1 MWFFLLTFC
10 ESKHSQR
17 ETQPRMMV
25 SLWIGYHGR
34 ALALP
39 PGLPSHLELPVSM
52 ASRSRC
58 SATSWKVMAGVRIG
72 LRLLSVTGII
82 TFFMKSQGSHY
93 CSSVLGLIILGL
105 PQWSSISTPTIILLL
120 ETMYKICL
128 RCLFLM
134 DASSGTTPVRLP
146 IANKIAL
153 TLFGMFAFS
162 LFRRILAHS
171 LL

>member
-1 MWFFLLTFC
+1 MCYSIRCGSFYHYQ
-10 ESKHSQR
+10 SKHSQR

-128 RCLFLM
+128 RFLFHM
-134 DASSGTTPVRLP
+134 DAIFVAKKFSAVLCSLVMAKL
-146 IANKIAL
+146 IWL
-153 TLFGMFAFS
+153 T
-162 LFRRILAHS
+162 
-171 LL
+171 

>member
-1 MWFFLLTFC
+1 
-10 ESKHSQR
+10 
-17 ETQPRMMV
+17 
-25 SLWIGYHGR
+25 
-34 ALALP
+34 
-39 PGLPSHLELPVSM
+39 
-52 ASRSRC
+52 
-58 SATSWKVMAGVRIG
+58 
-72 LRLLSVTGII
+72 
-82 TFFMKSQGSHY
+82 MKSQGSHY

-171 LL
+171 LLQNTIKSAQISWFFLHKLYRVGLGGFEVHIKFLTGLGQNCLVPKWLPSPRRYISQPKL